1 MFQRQFSDPIT
12 RGGYASATKLQR
24 QLALKCAVVLRDLI
38 KPYLLRRLKSDVN
51 LMLPQK
57 TEQVSTNLLDAT
69 NRNNDTC
76 RFYSAN

>member
-57 TEQVSTNLLDAT
+57 TEQVSTELFYTTSWDI
-69 NRNNDTC
+69 DTS